1 MPPVYQCNC
10 IELQP
15 TARDAAINY
24 LVHGIPVA
32 GDCRGKGFGVR
43 AVRARFEAYKHKTMA
58 TLRKDGSPRISGMEA
73 SFSDGE
79 LWLGTM
85 SGSRKALD
93 LRRDPRL
100 ALHSATNDAE
110 MAAGD
115 AKIAGTAVEV
125 SDHRFRVDL
134 TEVVLTSL
142 GGDPPDHLVIESWQ
156 QGKG

>member
-1 MPPVYQCNC
+1 MISSTIAMRCGVMRMPRERSSSIAVCVVVAMPPVYQCNC

-24 LVHGIPVA
+24 LMHGIPVA

-43 AVRARFEAYKHKTMA
+43 AVRARFEA
-58 TLRKDGSPRISGMEA
+58 S
-73 SFSDGE
+73 
-79 LWLGTM
+79 
-85 SGSRKALD
+85 
-93 LRRDPRL
+93 
-100 ALHSATNDAE
+100 N
-110 MAAGD
+110 
-115 AKIAGTAVEV
+115 
-125 SDHRFRVDL
+125 HRFRVDL